1 MLVPPVLLTKACLCS
16 GVCARQTVD
25 CRLAEQGNWYL
36 QEPDPHISVAW
47 LLGNHHQALSKHIS
61 KGKLAS
67 INWTQTVDSIQC
79 CVGQRIFRVWPIET

>member
-16 GVCARQTVD
+16 GVCAQQTVD
-25 CRLAEQGNWYL
+25 CRLAEQGTWYL

-47 LLGNHHQALSKHIS
+47 LLGNHHQALSEHIS